1 VYHGLENFI
10 LEASYMSMIGQTPGW
25 GNKSFIVQGFGN
37 VGLHTCRYH
46 RRCGI
51 MAMEAKS
58 RLLNIKGTHL
68 KMSMAVISLD

>member
-37 VGLHTCRYH
+37 VGLHTCRY
-46 RRCGI
+46 RRSLTIG
-51 MAMEAKS
+51 AKI
-58 RLLNIKGTHL
+58 RLLNLKGAFL
-68 KMSMAVISLD
+68 KM

>member
-37 VGLHTCRYH
+37 VGLHTCR
-46 RRCGI
+46 
-51 MAMEAKS
+51 
-58 RLLNIKGTHL
+58 
-68 KMSMAVISLD
+68 

>member
-37 VGLHTCRYH
+37 VGLHTCRY
-46 RRCGI
+46 
-51 MAMEAKS
+51 
-58 RLLNIKGTHL
+58 GTIVAGL
-68 KMSMAVISLD
+68 PWSWGQGFGSAVI